1 MPVEDFAESGGTEVD
16 RKPYSRKRT
25 CDLTTAAGMHC
36 GEIASLQHCD
46 HSLRKIGTHSLHA
59 AHFVSVAMR
68 HDDHIARLQLYR
80 RPVSQ
85 ANNPRPVDQK
95 VINEQAQFRSV
106 QLQALRW
113 TYLGS
118 AMTHPNFL
126 ATVGEFSPSVR
137 KRIEEMA
144 PVFS

>member
-1 MPVEDFAESGGTEVD
+1 
-16 RKPYSRKRT
+16 
-25 CDLTTAAGMHC
+25 MHC
-36 GEIASLQHCD
+36 GEIASLQLCD

-59 AHFVSVAMR
+59 AHFVSVAVR

-95 VINEQAQFRSV
+95 VINEQAQFLS
-106 QLQALRW
+106 
-113 TYLGS
+113 
-118 AMTHPNFL
+118 
-126 ATVGEFSPSVR
+126 TVGEFSPSVR